1 MTRQEAYQIYYL
13 NKEIKTLQDRLDR
26 MRNSGLRSPKLDG
39 MPRSSGGISKPVEN
53 QAVREADLEKRIER
67 LLKRIQKQRRKIF
80 MYIDNVEDPLL
91 RMIIIFRCVDLCTWE
106 EVAGNIGGPVT
117 ADSARKSFNRH
128 FERENRKK

>member
-13 NKEIKTLQDRLDR
+13 SREVRNLQERLDR
-26 MRNSGLRSPKLDG
+26 MRSTGMKSPKLDG
-39 MPRSSGGISKPVEN
+39 MPRSPGGITKPTESK
-53 QAVREADLEKRIER
+53 AVREADLEKRIER

-80 MYIDNVEDPLL
+80 DYIDSVDDSLM

-106 EVAGNIGGPVT
+106 EVAGKIGGPVT

-128 FERENRKK
+128 FDRQAK